1 VKQYLP
7 VLFLAVVLLACAACK
22 RPPLSLNLRLDP
34 SDDVAVGAPVR
45 LDGDVVGSVASISVG
60 SPGAPRTARL
70 VFPDF
75 PPLRVGTVVTGVSA
89 TGIEVQAA
97 ANAGADPLKPGA
109 WLPRRRASGT
119 EVLKGA
125 VADLAAAK
133 LPWLARFGL
142 DATTL
147 LWVAAAAVG
156 CLWLLRASIV
166 AFFVSSLIA
175 WLVHPLL
182 LPLARKYVDLA
193 RANQSAANLPSD
205 FAPGGTAAVLE
216 SAVTQALSQMP
227 SPQLLSLGAVFLTSY
242 FLVRA
247 LQAARN

>member
-1 VKQYLP
+1 MKQHLP
-7 VLFLAVVLLACAACK
+7 VLFLAVVLLALAACK

-45 LDGDVVGSVASISVG
+45 LDGDVAGSVAAISPG

-70 VFPDF
+70 VFRPDL

-97 ANAGADPLKPGA
+97 ADADPLKPGA
-109 WLPRRRASGT
+109 WLPRRRPSGT

-147 LWVAAAAVG
+147 LWVAGGALVF
-156 CLWLLRASIV
+156 LWLLRSSIV
-166 AFFVSSLIA
+166 AGLIA
-175 WLVHPLL
+175 ILAAWLLHPFL
-182 LPLARKYVDLA
+182 LPTCADLVLKA
-193 RANQSAANLPSD
+193 RANQRAANLPSD

-216 SAVTQALSQMP
+216 SAVTQAFSQLP
-227 SPQLLSLGAVFLTSY
+227 SPKLLSLGAVFLTTY
-242 FLVRA
+242 LVLRA

>member
-1 VKQYLP
+1 MKQHLP
-7 VLFLAVVLLACAACK
+7 VLFLAVVLLALAACK
-22 RPPLSLNLRLDP
+22 RPPLSLNLRLEP

-70 VFPDF
+70 VFRPDF

-89 TGIEVQAA
+89 TGIEVQVAA
-97 ANAGADPLKPGA
+97 DAGAEPFKPGA
-109 WLPRRRASGT
+109 WLPLRRASGT

-125 VADLAAAK
+125 VADLAADK

-182 LPLARKYVDLA
+182 LPMARKYVDLA
-193 RANQSAANLPSD
+193 RANQRANIQSD

-216 SAVTQALSQMP
+216 SAVTQAQMP
-227 SPQLLSLGAVFLTSY
+227 SPQLLSLGAVFLTCY
-242 FLVRA
+242 LVVRA